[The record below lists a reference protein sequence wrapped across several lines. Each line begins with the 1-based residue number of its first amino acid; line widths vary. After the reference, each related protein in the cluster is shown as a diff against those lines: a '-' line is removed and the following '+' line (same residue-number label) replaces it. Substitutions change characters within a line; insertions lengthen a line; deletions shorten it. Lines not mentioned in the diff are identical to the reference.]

1 MGHMLNNSIQDIL
14 VRKARLDGYYA
25 SCGVGNSQA
34 SMTRESRVVRWLTE
48 QESTK
53 GDLSRNEFIDYA
65 WQWTDK
71 YGGIILEQL
80 KKLGASCDW
89 SRTAFTMD
97 EVRSDQVIQAFVDLY
112 ERDKL
117 YRGLRMVNWDPEAK
131 TVLSNEEVI
140 YKEEQSK
147 LYHVRYPIA
156 GSDEGVVIAT
166 TRPETILADTG
177 VAVHPDDER
186 YQNLKGKKVIIPITG
201 REVPV
206 VFDDF
211 VEMDFGTGA
220 LKVTP
225 GHDPNDYEIGQKHGL
240 EVIEIF
246 TEDAKVND
254 AGLHYE
260 GQDRFEVRKNI
271 VRELEEKGFL
281 VKVEDY
287 VNQVGRSERT
297 DVVVEPRLSLQW
309 YVDMK
314 SLAEPALEAVDRK

>member
-1 MGHMLNNSIQDIL
+1 LI
-14 VRKARLDGYYA
+14 RKARLDGYNACWVPGTDHA
-25 SCGVGNSQA
+25 SIA
-34 SMTRESRVVRWLTE
+34 TEARVVHWLRD
-48 QESTK
+48 QGIKK
-53 GDLSRNEFIDYA
+53 GDLTREKFIEYA
-65 WQWTDK
+65 WEWTEK

-97 EVRSDQVIQAFVDLY
+97 DIRSKQVIQAFVDLY
-112 ERDKL
+112 NRGKL

-281 VKVEDY
+281 V
-287 VNQVGRSERT
+287 N
-297 DVVVEPRLSLQW
+297 
-309 YVDMK
+309 
-314 SLAEPALEAVDRK
+314 